1 MKTEAF
7 TINERSGMYTATK
20 PMSADAIIEK
30 AKDILAGRV
39 LNTKVLSDYGSVRDY
54 LAMELS
60 GLESEVFGVIFLNTR
75 NRVIACRKLF
85 YGTTNGVA
93 VYPKEVVKVALRH
106 NASSLIV
113 FHCHPSGNPEPSR
126 ADELMTA
133 KLKEA
138 LALLD
143 LKLLDHFVIAGA
155 EATSFAERGLL

>member
-7 TINERSGMYTATK
+7 TINERTGLYTATK
-20 PMSADAIIEK
+20 PVTAESIVMK
-30 AKDILAGRV
+30 AKDILSARV

-60 GLESEVFGVIFLNTR
+60 GNESEVFGVVLLNTR
-75 NRVIACRKLF
+75 GRIIACRKMF

-93 VYPKEVVKVALRH
+93 VYPKEVAKIALRH

-113 FHCHPSGNPEPSR
+113 FHCHPSGNPEPSTS
-126 ADELMTA
+126 DLHMTA
-133 KLKEA
+133 RLKEA

-143 LKLLDHFVIAGA
+143 IKLLDHFVIAGA